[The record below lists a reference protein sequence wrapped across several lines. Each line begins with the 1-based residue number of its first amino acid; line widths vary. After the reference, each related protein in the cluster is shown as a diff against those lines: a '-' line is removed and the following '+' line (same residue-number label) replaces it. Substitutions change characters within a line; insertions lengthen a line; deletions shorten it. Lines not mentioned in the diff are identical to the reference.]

1 MMPTKVFNT
10 TGPLVPIAPGLKK
23 KHAELAV
30 LWLRHGT
37 VIDHFWRSL
46 SHQQRVAAITSEDPD
61 DAIITS
67 WRDLSKTFRGEPCR
81 TLAPDW
87 NLWVLSHRPEP
98 LLSHI
103 TDRVN
108 GKLADQFVYLL
119 DDGVRGDC
127 EVVRQSHE
135 AARRYLGDPTNN
147 SLDSGGKFMLIKDG
161 VRYGEV
167 AQLDSSQMPT
177 TDGPFGIVC
186 LSDGHY
192 GVSWSLGRQALL
204 RQEYLV
210 TRMTSLLHHLVKL
223 EVWIHQSGRSL
234 AGWAREGE
242 RKSHVEAQELARPTQ
257 NNLQGLMA
265 AAERLALAADAE
277 LEVLFADPFA
287 FRLCGLA
294 ERRNDLIQKDVGK
307 YGLTGT
313 HTSVGPRAACKV
325 LAQHMTEAKYWRYIG
340 SLLRLYQSA
349 GAGAARGAAASIVA
363 TEMRASCRAYLRS
376 ARDQVFLQFA
386 GGLNGR
392 STAEAPDSPL
402 PPTKSGAA
410 AAGRLGPSAAL
421 VIELLISDMDAAQ
434 TTQWLAKL
442 EVFYNSEPG
451 ARYSQT
457 YHENQAICKVARLS
471 AFQEALCKV
480 VPLPQ
485 ARSRAPS
492 TWWETFN
499 REYSLAEYVDR
510 RILASFGHLAVH
522 GLRLRIYDGDY
533 SLFEDGQRVCRALAK
548 GYEVG
553 VLEPDNAK
561 CLAQVEQL
569 VAAEV
574 AVYQR
579 LVWQD
584 LPPKKEITSPPA
596 PGQDVEEHRSFSTAR
611 SPAIKH
617 KTRPAKPVTPPGEH
631 TTRQIRNEE
640 SSSAPTPEPPKSA
653 IKVKAQTAATFAGIF
668 AKTDA
673 RGSVKWTAFVSA
685 MTDVGFAVMPK
696 LGALTTFAPDADLMP
711 DAQPFGMHRPHDGIV
726 EGFRLMKMARRLTR
740 RYGWDAQTFVEA

>member
-1 MMPTKVFNT
+1 MMPNKVFNT
-10 TGPLVPIAPGLKK
+10 TGPLVPITPGLKK

-46 SHQQRVAAITSEDPD
+46 SHQQRVAAITSEDAD

-67 WRDLSKTFRGEPCR
+67 WRDLSKTYRGEPCR

-98 LLSHI
+98 LLTHI

-108 GKLADQFVYLL
+108 GTLADQCVYLL
-119 DDGVRGDC
+119 DDGIRGDC
-127 EVVRQSHE
+127 EVIRHSHE
-135 AARRYLGDPTNN
+135 AARRYLGVPINN

-167 AQLDSSQMPT
+167 AQLDNSQMPA

-186 LSDGHY
+186 LPDGHY

-210 TRMTSLLHHLVKL
+210 TKMTSLLHHLVKL
-223 EVWIHQSGRSL
+223 EAWIRQPGPSV

-242 RKSHVEAQELARPTQ
+242 RRSHVKAQELARPTQ

-265 AAERLALAADAE
+265 AAERLAQAAEAE
-277 LEVLFADPFA
+277 LEVLFTDPFA

-294 ERRNDLIQKDVGK
+294 ERRNDLIQKDVDK

-325 LAQHMTEAKYWRYIG
+325 LAQHMTEAKHWRYIG
-340 SLLRLYQSA
+340 SLLRLYQS
-349 GAGAARGAAASIVA
+349 AGAARGAAASIVA

-376 ARDQVFLQFA
+376 AKDQVFLQFA

-392 STAEAPDSPL
+392 LTVEATDSPL

-410 AAGRLGPSAAL
+410 AARRLGPSAAL

-457 YHENQAICKVARLS
+457 YHENQAICKVARLA
-471 AFQEALCKV
+471 AFQEALRKV
-480 VPLPQ
+480 VPLPR

-492 TWWETFN
+492 MWWGTFN

-510 RILASFGHLAVH
+510 NILASFGHLAVH
-522 GLRLRIYDGDY
+522 GLRLCIYDGDY
-533 SLFEDGQRVCRALAK
+533 SLFEDGQGACRALAK
-548 GYEVG
+548 GHEIG

-569 VAAEV
+569 VVAEV
-574 AVYQR
+574 ADRQR
-579 LVWQD
+579 RSWQD
-584 LPPKKEITSPPA
+584 LLPKKEIASPPA
-596 PGQDVEEHRSFSTAR
+596 PGQDVKEHKSSSTVR
-611 SPAIKH
+611 SPATKH
-617 KTRPAKPVTPPGEH
+617 KTRPAKPATPPGEH
-631 TTRQIRNEE
+631 TAQETHDEE
-640 SSSAPTPEPPKSA
+640 STSAPTPDPAKSA

-668 AKTDA
+668 AKADA